1 MNIKHEEL
9 WSKEGSLLHTPD
21 NNKVINQST
30 PGVQLHTYHKK
41 DDSIMT

>member
-21 NNKVINQST
+21 NNKVIKPEQAWCT
-30 PGVQLHTYHKK
+30 ATYISHEG
-41 DDSIMT
+41 